1 MNINMLSDADNDAG
15 FYAAA
20 NGGNTSWRG
29 ASLFRSTDGG
39 SSYAV
44 VGAFDTPAAMGVST
58 SALGQFYGGNT
69 PDEINTLNVTLSY
82 GELSSV
88 SYASFVNGTQAALV
102 GDEIICFRD
111 ATLNVD
117 GSYTL
122 QGLLRG
128 RRGSGYAMTAG
139 HAIGDRFV
147 LLAGSAIKRIAD
159 VTASIGLAR
168 LYKAVTLG
176 LADATPQSFTNIGAG
191 LKPYAPVNLGGG
203 RDTDGN
209 VQLQWVRCNR
219 IGFEW
224 RDGVD
229 VPMSEESEG
238 YEVEI
243 YTNNS
248 FTTLKRVLTTPVSQ
262 ADYTAAQQVT
272 DFGIVQPL
280 ICFRVYQMSA
290 VVGRGYAASAS
301 I

>member
-1 MNINMLSDADNDAG
+1 
-15 FYAAA
+15 
-20 NGGNTSWRG
+20 
-29 ASLFRSTDGG
+29 
-39 SSYAV
+39 
-44 VGAFDTPAAMGVST
+44 
-58 SALGQFYGGNT
+58 
-69 PDEINTLNVTLSY
+69 
-82 GELSSV
+82 
-88 SYASFVNGTQAALV
+88 
-102 GDEIICFRD
+102 
-111 ATLNVD
+111 
-117 GSYTL
+117 
-122 QGLLRG
+122 
-128 RRGSGYAMTAG
+128 
-139 HAIGDRFV
+139 
-147 LLAGSAIKRIAD
+147 
-159 VTASIGLAR
+159 
-168 LYKAVTLG
+168 
-176 LADATPQSFTNIGAG
+176 
-191 LKPYAPVNLGGG
+191 
-203 RDTDGN
+203 
-209 VQLQWVRCNR
+209 VRCNR